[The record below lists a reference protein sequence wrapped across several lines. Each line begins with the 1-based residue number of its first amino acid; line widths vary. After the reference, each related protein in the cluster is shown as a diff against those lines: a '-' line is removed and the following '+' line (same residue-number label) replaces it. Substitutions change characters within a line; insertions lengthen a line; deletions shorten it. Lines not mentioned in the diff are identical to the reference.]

1 MGLVPEPLLVAFVAG
16 FEGLWLI
23 EGISAPVGEPL
34 PPAARLAVIEGAD
47 AEHPRSAHAGRT
59 GEPRWVL
66 RGVVAGQGEDARAD
80 QLPLGRAEARCA
92 ALLAVRM
99 APGWWERAEEDRR
112 ALSAN
117 VEHGPTVSRRILR
130 ARDRDE
136 PFDVL
141 TWFEFPPD
149 RQPEVDEITARLRD
163 SEEWSYVEREVDIR
177 LIR

>member
-23 EGISAPVGEPL
+23 EGMTAPVGEPL
-34 PPAARLAVIEGAD
+34 APAARLSVLEGTEAEALRSGHAD
-47 AEHPRSAHAGRT
+47 RAANV
-59 GEPRWVL
+59 RWVL

-92 ALLAVRM
+92 VLVAVRM
-99 APGWWERAEEDRR
+99 SPAWWGRAEEDRR

-117 VEHGPTVSRRILR
+117 IEHGPAISRRILR
-130 ARDRDE
+130 SRDRDE

-141 TWFEFPPD
+141 TWFEFA
-149 RQPEVDEITARLRD
+149 PEVQSEANEVMARLRD

-177 LIR
+177 VIR

>member
-1 MGLVPEPLLVAFVAG
+1 VAFVAG

-23 EGISAPVGEPL
+23 EGMTAPVGEPL
-34 PPAARLAVIEGAD
+34 PPAARLSVVEGAA
-47 AEHPRSAHAGRT
+47 AEIAEG
-59 GEPRWVL
+59 RWVL
-66 RGVVAGQGEDARAD
+66 RGVVAGQGEDARVD
-80 QLPLGRAEARCA
+80 QLPLGRPDARCA

-99 APGWWERAEEDRR
+99 SPAWWERAEEDRR

-117 VEHGPTVSRRILR
+117 IEHGPTVSRRIHR

-141 TWFEFPPD
+141 TWFECPPD
-149 RQPEVDEITARLRD
+149 RHAELDGLVASLRD
-163 SEEWSYVEREVDIR
+163 SGEWSYVAREVEIR

>member
-1 MGLVPEPLLVAFVAG
+1 VAFVAG

-23 EGISAPVGEPL
+23 EGMTAPVGEPL
-34 PPAARLAVIEGAD
+34 PPAARLSVVEGAA
-47 AEHPRSAHAGRT
+47 AETADG
-59 GEPRWVL
+59 RWVL

-99 APGWWERAEEDRR
+99 SPAWWERAEEDRR

-117 VEHGPTVSRRILR
+117 IEHGPAISRRIHR
-130 ARDRDE
+130 ARDRDEDE

-141 TWFEFPPD
+141 TWFEFA
-149 RQPEVDEITARLRD
+149 PEVQSEANQVMARLRD
-163 SEEWSYVEREVDIR
+163 SEEWTFVEREVDIHV
-177 LIR
+177 IR

>member
-1 MGLVPEPLLVAFVAG
+1 MGPVPEPLLVAFVAG
-16 FEGLWLI
+16 SEGLWLI
-23 EGISAPVGEPL
+23 EGMSAPVGEPL
-34 PPAARLAVIEGAD
+34 PPAARLAVVEGAE
-47 AEHPRSAHAGRT
+47 AEIAEG
-59 GEPRWVL
+59 RWVL

-80 QLPLGRAEARCA
+80 QLPLGRPEARCA
-92 ALLAVRM
+92 ALVAVRM
-99 APGWWERAEEDRR
+99 APAWWERAEEDRR

-117 VEHGPTVSRRILR
+117 IEHGPAVSRRIHR

-149 RQPEVDEITARLRD
+149 RQPEVDEIAARLRD

>member
-1 MGLVPEPLLVAFVAG
+1 MAFVAG

-23 EGISAPVGEPL
+23 EGMTAPRGEPL
-34 PPAARLAVIEGAD
+34 PPAARLSVVEGAA
-47 AEHPRSAHAGRT
+47 AEIAEG
-59 GEPRWVL
+59 RWVL

-99 APGWWERAEEDRR
+99 SPAWWERAEEDRR

-117 VEHGPTVSRRILR
+117 IEHGPAISRRIHR

-141 TWFEFPPD
+141 TWFEYAPD
-149 RQPEVDEITARLRD
+149 LQSEANEVVARLRD

-177 LIR
+177 VIR

>member
-1 MGLVPEPLLVAFVAG
+1 VAFVAG

-23 EGISAPVGEPL
+23 EGMTAPVGEPL
-34 PPAARLAVIEGAD
+34 APAARLSVVEGTS
-47 AEHPRSAHAGRT
+47 AEVAEG
-59 GEPRWVL
+59 RWVL

-99 APGWWERAEEDRR
+99 SPAWWERAEEDRR

-117 VEHGPTVSRRILR
+117 IEHGPAISRRIHR
-130 ARDRDE
+130 ARSRDE

-141 TWFEFPPD
+141 TWFEYA
-149 RQPEVDEITARLRD
+149 PEVQSEANQVMARLRD
-163 SEEWSYVEREVDIR
+163 SEEWTFVEREVDIR
-177 LIR
+177 VIR

>member
-1 MGLVPEPLLVAFVAG
+1 VENGLVPEPLLVAFVAG
-16 FEGLWLI
+16 SEGLWRI
-23 EGISAPVGEPL
+23 EGITAPVGESL
-34 PPAARLAVIEGAD
+34 APAARLAVTEGPH
-47 AEHPRSAHAGRT
+47 AETAEG
-59 GEPRWVL
+59 RWVL

-80 QLPLGRAEARCA
+80 QLPLGRPEARCA

-99 APGWWERAEEDRR
+99 SPVWWERAEEDRR

-117 VEHGPTVSRRILR
+117 IEHGPAISRRIHR

-141 TWFEFPPD
+141 TWFEFAPD
-149 RQPEVDEITARLRD
+149 QQGDVQEMVARLRD
-163 SEEWSYVEREVDIR
+163 SGEWSYVEREVDIR

>member
-1 MGLVPEPLLVAFVAG
+1 VAFVAG

-23 EGISAPVGEPL
+23 EGMTAPVGEPL
-34 PPAARLAVIEGAD
+34 PPAARLSVVEGAA
-47 AEHPRSAHAGRT
+47 AETADG
-59 GEPRWVL
+59 RWVL

-99 APGWWERAEEDRR
+99 SPAWWERAEEDRR

-117 VEHGPTVSRRILR
+117 IEHGPAISRRIHR

-141 TWFEFPPD
+141 TWFEFA
-149 RQPEVDEITARLRD
+149 PEVQSEANQVMARLRD
-163 SEEWSYVEREVDIR
+163 SEEWTFVEREVDIR
-177 LIR
+177 VIR

>member
-1 MGLVPEPLLVAFVAG
+1 MAFVAG

-23 EGISAPVGEPL
+23 EGMTAPVGEPL
-34 PPAARLAVIEGAD
+34 PPAARLAVVDGAAVEIAEG
-47 AEHPRSAHAGRT
+47 
-59 GEPRWVL
+59 RWVL

-80 QLPLGRAEARCA
+80 QLPLGRSDARCA

-99 APGWWERAEEDRR
+99 SPAWWERAEEDRR

-117 VEHGPTVSRRILR
+117 IEHGPAISRRIHR

-141 TWFEFPPD
+141 TWFEFAPD
-149 RQPEVDEITARLRD
+149 LQSALNDVVARLRD
-163 SEEWSYVEREVDIR
+163 SEEWSYVERDVELRMIR
-177 LIR
+177 

>member
-1 MGLVPEPLLVAFVAG
+1 MAFVAG

-23 EGISAPVGEPL
+23 EGMTAPVGEPL
-34 PPAARLAVIEGAD
+34 APAARLSVVEGTS
-47 AEHPRSAHAGRT
+47 AEVAEG
-59 GEPRWVL
+59 RWVL

-99 APGWWERAEEDRR
+99 SPAWWERAEEDRR

-117 VEHGPTVSRRILR
+117 IEHGPAISRRIHR

-141 TWFEFPPD
+141 TWFEYA
-149 RQPEVDEITARLRD
+149 PEVQSEANQVMARLRD
-163 SEEWSYVEREVDIR
+163 SEEWTFVEREVDIR
-177 LIR
+177 VIR

>member
-1 MGLVPEPLLVAFVAG
+1 MAFVAG

-23 EGISAPVGEPL
+23 EGMTAPLGEPL
-34 PPAARLAVIEGAD
+34 PPAARLSVVEGAA
-47 AEHPRSAHAGRT
+47 AEIAEG
-59 GEPRWVL
+59 RWVL

-80 QLPLGRAEARCA
+80 QLPLGRADARCA

-99 APGWWERAEEDRR
+99 SPSWWERAEEDRR
-112 ALSAN
+112 ALSATI
-117 VEHGPTVSRRILR
+117 EHGPAISRRIHR
-130 ARDRDE
+130 ALERDE

-149 RQPEVDEITARLRD
+149 QQPEVNHMLAGLRE
-163 SEEWSYVEREVDIR
+163 SHEWPFVERAVEIR

>member
-1 MGLVPEPLLVAFVAG
+1 MPEPLLVAFVAG

-23 EGISAPVGEPL
+23 EGMVAPVGEPL
-34 PPAARLAVIEGAD
+34 PPAARLSVVEGAA
-47 AEHPRSAHAGRT
+47 AETAEG
-59 GEPRWVL
+59 RWVL

-80 QLPLGRAEARCA
+80 QLPLGRPEARCA

-99 APGWWERAEEDRR
+99 APAWWERAEEDRR

-117 VEHGPTVSRRILR
+117 IQHGPTISRRIHR
-130 ARDRDE
+130 ALDRDE

-141 TWFEFPPD
+141 TWFEFAPD
-149 RQPEVDEITARLRD
+149 LQSELNDVVARLRD

-177 LIR
+177 VIR